1 MSHPSLR
8 TPHAGHHRLAAQIA
22 AARKAD
28 RYLVAELHRSI
39 VVADRTM
46 RRLGAAERHA
56 LVHLRRRREHDS
68 AGGRR

>member
-28 RYLVAELHRSI
+28 RYLVAELHRSM

-68 AGGRR
+68 PGGRR

>member
-8 TPHAGHHRLAAQIA
+8 RPRAGQHGLAAQIA

-28 RYLVAELHRSI
+28 RHLVAELHRSM
-39 VVADRTM
+39 VVADRAL

-56 LVHLRRRREHDS
+56 LVHLRRRRDHDS
-68 AGGRR
+68 PGGRR